1 MPGACQGNV
10 MGSEWDMPEGAA
22 ASGAQRMRAR
32 TRSGVDTSGAGTF
45 DPLALVRFIL
55 ANFIK
60 IAVIALVLAAI
71 GIVLVSFIPF
81 PYRATATILVDPR
94 NQQVTLQEDVVQPIG
109 SDVAVLESM
118 VQIMRSDGFLLNVM
132 DKLGMLGGVEDKL
145 SEADQLKA
153 LAKFKGNLNVE
164 RKGATY
170 LVEISYKA
178 DTAQEAARIANM
190 VANEFANQQN
200 ADIKSATEAAGRTLT
215 ERLVELRRK
224 LNASE
229 KAVADFAAENGIL
242 YVDNDNTLQKQQ
254 LSELSAQLAVA
265 KNATEAARARYQSQ
279 MDGAGGNDV
288 VLSDP
293 SRGETQQLAFLRQ
306 QRAQLK
312 QQLDQQSL
320 TYGARHPRIAQTRQ
334 ALEGIERQI
343 REERQNLTRQLKGE
357 LDVAEA
363 QQNKL
368 QDDIAKL
375 SSGAVLSDAAEVRL
389 DALKRE
395 ASADRDIYEKFLSRN
410 KTTDELAAIT
420 SDNVRVVSPAVP
432 PLRSSRPSII
442 LLAPIFGLLGAVAA
456 TTAVAVASKSRPAR
470 RRPRPVVNPKDPPP
484 AGEAAPLP
492 ATADTPETPQPAHPR
507 PASNAL
513 LMMGREDAAVPLGG
527 QPLGRSALQE
537 SLSPNS
543 LLMMAETMR
552 AADEGHRGHTMPSY
566 RRFR

>member
-1 MPGACQGNV
+1 M
-10 MGSEWDMPEGAA
+10 
-22 ASGAQRMRAR
+22 
-32 TRSGVDTSGAGTF
+32 DTSAGAGTF

-71 GIVLVSFIPF
+71 GIVLTSFIPF

-94 NQQVTLQEDVVQPIG
+94 SQQVTLQEDVVQPIG

-145 SEADQLKA
+145 SESDQLKA
-153 LAKFKGNLNVE
+153 LAKFKSNLTVE
-164 RKGATY
+164 RRGATY

-200 ADIKSATEAAGRTLT
+200 ADIKSVTEAAGRTLT

-368 QDDIAKL
+368 QDDISRL

-432 PLRSSRPSII
+432 PLRSSKPSII
-442 LLAPIFGLLGAVAA
+442 LLAPIFGLLGAVGA
-456 TTAVAVASKSRPAR
+456 TTAVAVMGRSRPTR
-470 RRPRPVVNPKDPPP
+470 RRARPVVNPKDPPP
-484 AGEAAPLP
+484 AGEAAPAP
-492 ATADTPETPQPAHPR
+492 GDAPETPQSANPR
-507 PASNAL
+507 SASNAL
-513 LMMGREDAAVPLGG
+513 LMMGRKDASVPLAG
-527 QPLGRSALQE
+527 QPLGRSAFPE
-537 SLSPNS
+537 SMAPNS

-552 AADEGHRGHTMPSY
+552 AADEGPGGHGLPSY